1 MKPVSIRL
9 YGKSMKLKEE
19 LKDMPREELEY
30 LLIRM
35 NEFYTE
41 LDEFLCEKIGKDRY
55 LKYLEEFTKK
65 KISEELKAKVY
76 DTVKELTGSEERE
89 DLN

>member
-1 MKPVSIRL
+1 
-9 YGKSMKLKEE
+9 MKLKEE

-65 KISEELKAKVY
+65 KISQELKAKVY